1 MPKKEPEFPEAL
13 GLRVDTETRKKLEA
27 MAKAELRPVAAM
39 GRIILME
46 GIAARE
52 SKKDRKKTKSQKA

>member
-1 MPKKEPEFPEAL
+1 MPKKEIEFPHAL
-13 GLRVDTETRKKLEA
+13 GLRLDAETWKKLEA
-27 MAKAELRPVAAM
+27 MAKAELRPVAAL

-52 SKKDRKKTKSQKA
+52 KKGKKGT

>member
-1 MPKKEPEFPEAL
+1 MPKKETEFPEAL

-27 MAKAELRPVAAM
+27 MARDELRPVAAM
-39 GRIILME
+39 GRIVLME

-52 SKKDRKKTKSQKA
+52 GKKSKKKST

>member
-1 MPKKEPEFPEAL
+1 MPKKEPEFPEPL

-39 GRIILME
+39 GRIVLME

-52 SKKDRKKTKSQKA
+52 AKKPKKKPT

>member
-1 MPKKEPEFPEAL
+1 MPKKEPEFPEPL

-39 GRIILME
+39 ARIVLME

-52 SKKDRKKTKSQKA
+52 GKKPGKKANGR

>member
-39 GRIILME
+39 ARIVLME

-52 SKKDRKKTKSQKA
+52 FKKVRKKKGP

>member
-27 MAKAELRPVAAM
+27 MAKAEMRPVAAM

-52 SKKDRKKTKSQKA
+52 KKGAKKKAK

>member
-1 MPKKEPEFPEAL
+1 MPKKEIEFPHAL
-13 GLRVDTETRKKLEA
+13 GLRLDSETWKKLEE

-46 GIAARE
+46 GIATRE
-52 SKKDRKKTKSQKA
+52 SKKSKKKPK

>member
-39 GRIILME
+39 ARIVLME

-52 SKKDRKKTKSQKA
+52 AKKPKKKTP